1 MILEVSV
8 PRGMKYCTLYTIGI
22 GKHPCILF
30 CSAQFFDHYDINKSG
45 LFSIHHKAL
54 FGIFPLLPPSSA
66 NKGNDHACLIG
77 EHWEATNASLMAA
90 EVANR
95 SRAKLEEHREKLR
108 LERSERKVNLL
119 YVLCAS
125 CDLICAYFV
134 VLACLLLHFMP
145 WLAEAI
151 DITSCL
157 LPNMALKLVQQDHQK
172 LDRRGDL
179 QSK

>member
-108 LERSERKVNLL
+108 LERSERKFWKREEKKTTWAEETLPTSIKENGTPVFQLS
-119 YVLCAS
+119 S
-125 CDLICAYFV
+125 CTLSHDRT
-134 VLACLLLHFMP
+134 CLLSMP
-145 WLAEAI
+145 AVP
-151 DITSCL
+151 L
-157 LPNMALKLVQQDHQK
+157 LV
-172 LDRRGDL
+172 
-179 QSK
+179 